1 MLKNLF
7 QLKEKMIYQQTQRGD
22 FGEKKSLMPT
32 FYFYLI
38 ILFNA
43 YFLIKLKQTRNLEG
57 TDNSSGRQYPKHHA

>member
-22 FGEKKSLMPT
+22 FGEKKKSNA
-32 FYFYLI
+32 YFLFLI